1 MKLRKRILF
10 LSAFL
15 LIVILVVGWVSL
27 REMKQRA
34 RVASTLMK
42 LQAVANASRGYFSD
56 CGVWPRAIS
65 EMTTANNP
73 KQAVYLEFSDPTPKD
88 GWGRPLT
95 YLPFNTNTGFGAVQ
109 SRSRDGR
116 EILYE
121 VKFGQ

>member
-10 LSAFL
+10 LAVFL
-15 LIVILVVGWVSL
+15 LIALLVMWGLAL

-56 CGVWPRAIS
+56 CGVWPRTIS

-73 KQAVYLEFSDPTPKD
+73 KQAVYLEFSNPPPKD

-95 YLPFNTNTGFGAVQ
+95 YLPFNTSTGSGAVQ

-116 EILYE
+116 EIRYE
-121 VKFGQ
+121 VKFGP